1 MDMKPD
7 EIVVRYRQ
15 AKEKGKQLNILA
27 ELNACSVDDIVHVLV
42 EHGGYK
48 LERMSR
54 SRCKTRLLKEE
65 EEAPA
70 KELVKTA
77 AEAIKSFGAA
87 LTKGQELEKQI
98 PYKKPEIIPEPPK
111 PEPVPE
117 PAKELEKE
125 KIPPVVKRALDSGF
139 HYLADEID
147 ARLNRIEELKAEI
160 AEFEKD
166 IAALRAWEEEHT

>member
-7 EIVVRYRQ
+7 EIVMCYRQ
-15 AKEKGKQLNILA
+15 AKHKGEQIKILA
-27 ELNACSVDDIVHVLV
+27 DRNVCSIEDILKVLV
-42 EHGGYK
+42 DHGGYE
-48 LERMSR
+48 LARISR
-54 SRCKTRLLKEE
+54 AIGSARK
-65 EEAPA
+65 ASA
-70 KELVKTA
+70 KK
-77 AEAIKSFGAA
+77 
-87 LTKGQELEKQI
+87 

>member
-7 EIVVRYRQ
+7 EIVVRYKQ
-15 AKEKGKQLNILA
+15 AKEKGKQIKILA
-27 ELNACSVDDIVHVLV
+27 DLNACSIEDILKVLV
-42 EHGGYK
+42 EHGGYE
-48 LERMSR
+48 LARISR
-54 SRCKTRLLKEE
+54 AIGSARK
-65 EEAPA
+65 ASA
-70 KELVKTA
+70 KK
-77 AEAIKSFGAA
+77 
-87 LTKGQELEKQI
+87 

-117 PAKELEKE
+117 PAKEPEKE